1 MLLDNYL
8 WIQSLHIIAVI
19 SWMAAMLYLPRL
31 FVYHADTQVG
41 SDQSETFK
49 IMERK
54 LVRYIGTPAMIATWV
69 FGIMMVVANPS
80 VFDGGWMHIKF
91 TCVILMSAFHG
102 ISAGWMKKFGRDEN
116 TKSAKFYRYANE
128 IPTVLMIII
137 VIMAVAKP
145 F

>member
-49 IMERK
+49 VMERK

-102 ISAGWMKKFGRDEN
+102 ISASWMKKFSRDEN